1 MFRFD
6 HAFKCKTENELKN
19 RIISLV
25 KVLEKEKDAS
35 VNIIYYHSP
44 WGDKKIKLKFKS
56 S

>member
-35 VNIIYYHSP
+35 VNIIYYNSP
-44 WGDKKIKLKFKS
+44 WEDKKIKLRFKS